1 MHYKAFYNAV
11 QIVKIRINIEL
22 LNKANEKIFLPDN
35 EITIILKMKFM
46 NTNKKKEIAGL
57 IDKFI
62 HGISCDALA
71 SLNTFASLASLHPFD
86 TAR

>member
-1 MHYKAFYNAV
+1 MHNKAFYNAV
-11 QIVKIRINIEL
+11 QIVKIRINIEF

-46 NTNKKKEIAGL
+46 NTNKRKEIAGL
-57 IDKFI
+57 IDKFN
-62 HGISCDALA
+62 HSNTCDTLA
-71 SLNTFASLASLHPFD
+71 SLNACASLASLHPFD